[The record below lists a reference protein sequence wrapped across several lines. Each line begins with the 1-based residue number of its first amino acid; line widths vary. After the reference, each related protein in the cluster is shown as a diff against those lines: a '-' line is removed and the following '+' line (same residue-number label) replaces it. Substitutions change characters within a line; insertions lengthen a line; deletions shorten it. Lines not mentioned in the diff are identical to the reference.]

1 MPKPQR
7 RLLFSVFAASI
18 LVTLV
23 SIVHAYFVL
32 GPSGLSEALT
42 ANVEVRHTEPLRI
55 WATALSRRRHHR
67 RPCR

>member
-42 ANVEVRHTEPLRI
+42 ANVEVRFTEPLGI
-55 WATALSRRRHHR
+55 LGTALSRRHYR
-67 RPCR
+67 RPYR